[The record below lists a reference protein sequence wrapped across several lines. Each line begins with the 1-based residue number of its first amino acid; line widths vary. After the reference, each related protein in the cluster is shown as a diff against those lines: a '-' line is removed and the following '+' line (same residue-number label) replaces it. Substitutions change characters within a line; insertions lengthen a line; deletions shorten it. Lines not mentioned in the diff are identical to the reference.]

1 MTLVVCNVIG
11 AQVQLGYDSHSH
23 AALHNETSANNHAS
37 NYCQQGLGEVYVG
50 LAQTNTEDD
59 VLDGDVRCTG
69 DVVEV
74 KAHTTTR
81 CSLGPVI

>member
-11 AQVQLGYDSHSH
+11 AQVQLGYDSHSP
-23 AALHNETSANNHAS
+23 AALHNETSANHAA

-74 KAHTTTR
+74 KASEDTR
-81 CSLGPVI
+81 